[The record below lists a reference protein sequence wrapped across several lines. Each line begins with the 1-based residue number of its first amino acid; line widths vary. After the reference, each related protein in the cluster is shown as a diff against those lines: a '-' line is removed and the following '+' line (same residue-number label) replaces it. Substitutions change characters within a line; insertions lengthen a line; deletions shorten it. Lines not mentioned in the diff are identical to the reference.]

1 MSLLDNVV
9 SGTTPKP
16 PKLMI
21 WGPPAVGKSTFAAQ
35 APDALFIEAEDRTG
49 HLDINRF
56 PVKKWEDILAVMKEV
71 GASGDQPYKT
81 MVFDTVDAM
90 EMLLLDY
97 IARAANE
104 ESHEDI
110 GGGWMKY
117 RIPMLKE
124 WKKFIRLIDGLTR
137 KGIQCILLAHAQTKT
152 YQPPDGEKYDRFV
165 IKMDQAGGDFLIE
178 NVDLV
183 GYAKFQTFVKSK
195 DKQSKAKATTSGKR
209 LLQFKFSPAYPT
221 KQGVP
226 CADEVGL
233 SWEEFQKGLG

>member
-1 MSLLDNVV
+1 MYPP
-9 SGTTPKP
+9 GTCT
-16 PKLMI
+16 
-21 WGPPAVGKSTFAAQ
+21 
-35 APDALFIEAEDRTG
+35 D
-49 HLDINRF
+49 
-56 PVKKWEDILAVMKEV
+56 
-71 GASGDQPYKT
+71 
-81 MVFDTVDAM
+81 
-90 EMLLLDY
+90 
-97 IARAANE
+97 
-104 ESHEDI
+104 
-110 GGGWMKY
+110 
-117 RIPMLKE
+117 
-124 WKKFIRLIDGLTR
+124 
-137 KGIQCILLAHAQTKT
+137 KT